1 MKVNLL
7 INTLITLLCGTY
19 SLSILA
25 NSLENEVAI
34 KMLLEKA
41 NYWHS
46 KSNYPLAY
54 DALYKVFAIEQYNI
68 EALYLM
74 SHYKIQQGKKQEA
87 ILWINK
93 LKKYSPNDQRIVKL
107 MRLDP
112 HKDISPESLQQA
124 REWAKNGHIKQA
136 IQAYDKLFANHPP
149 TGDLALEY
157 YETLAGS
164 KAHLDKAILALTE
177 RVQHSPSDFKAQ
189 RILATVLTYQEK
201 TRREGI
207 QKLFQIENKNEVV
220 IHSLKQALLWLQ
232 PNEQDLPLY
241 QNFISLSPKDD
252 SVMEYYHSRVGNNET
267 LSGFSL
273 LNKGHIAQAKQKFTA
288 VLMKDPKKV
297 DAIAGLGYVALH
309 QKDYQQA
316 EKLLTE
322 AANNTKEH
330 KKTQWLKDA
339 QNMGYYSAI
348 DTVKQ
353 LIRNKQ
359 YDKALILINET
370 HASDTQQLIT
380 LDLFRGQLYR
390 AKKDYSSAESLYQQL
405 DKKYP
410 NNKLIKEQLIWVFAE
425 QKKYAEF
432 EQLLQSL
439 PPAERHAY
447 QQKIDTSE
455 QHRQS
460 AAKALDNGLISEAE
474 HILKNALVKAPQ
486 NAWLTLDYA
495 RVLMKKG
502 ELEKANA
509 MMNNLVANYP
519 SAATWHSALIWES
532 EQNQWNNVLILINK
546 IPTEFQSDEIITLK
560 KRATLNKQIDIAQH
574 YIDNGNYNA
583 ALNTL
588 RHNINTLPDNPSDIG
603 RLAQLYMDAGD
614 NQQAVN
620 IIRQNLSATPQ
631 GNLKDYT
638 QQILILRRLG
648 YYSEA
653 ESLMNTPALLSAMSE
668 KEISNIRISY
678 LSEQADSFRENG
690 YLNEAWQI
698 LAPEIKNDP
707 NNSKLLLSTARIY
720 QANGQSDQATD
731 IYRYI
736 LSISPKNQEALIGLV
751 NLAISNKNITEA
763 KKYFAD
769 IKPTDHTD
777 YIVLSARLAQLA
789 GDNNQAIKLL
799 KTAQWGL
806 VQPQKNLTYLPI
818 NHPLSGEMQ
827 TYRYQNNRQKEQLN
841 HIETLLADL
850 RQKTSVSINSEV
862 QFTRHSG
869 ESGLSQ
875 LTELKET
882 VTLSLPLFDD
892 VKLAL
897 NVSPSMMSSGKTPA
911 ENASLV
917 GSGALTRANR
927 RSLVES
933 DLRNDLH
940 ADEINERAIQ
950 GLESSMMLKGDNFQF
965 DFGHTNSDGVIV
977 SLVGGAEWMLETSPN
992 SRLTFGAERRAVT
1005 DSLLSYSGLIDSTT
1019 GRKWGAV
1026 TRNAVSTQYAWDD
1039 SQYGAY
1045 AKVAINKY
1053 IGTQVPNNQ
1062 SIDLNTG
1069 TYIYGINKKDKSLK
1083 FGANVHYMG
1092 FDKNLNHYT
1101 LGQAGYFS
1109 PQRYIAISLP
1119 VSYEQTIDKLSLK
1132 LNSTLGYQSYSSNS
1146 ADYYPTDKR
1155 YQAELKNYSQND
1167 EYIDYV
1173 YEKSSEKGFSYSIN
1187 FDTNY
1192 KFSPS
1197 SFIGAN
1203 VSYNTFGNY
1212 NETKANIYF
1221 KYLFDNDIL
1230 GK

>member
-1 MKVNLL
+1 M
-7 INTLITLLCGTY
+7 
-19 SLSILA
+19 
-25 NSLENEVAI
+25 
-34 KMLLEKA
+34 
-41 NYWHS
+41 
-46 KSNYPLAY
+46 
-54 DALYKVFAIEQYNI
+54 
-68 EALYLM
+68 
-74 SHYKIQQGKKQEA
+74 
-87 ILWINK
+87 
-93 LKKYSPNDQRIVKL
+93 
-107 MRLDP
+107 
-112 HKDISPESLQQA
+112 
-124 REWAKNGHIKQA
+124 
-136 IQAYDKLFANHPP
+136 
-149 TGDLALEY
+149 
-157 YETLAGS
+157 
-164 KAHLDKAILALTE
+164 
-177 RVQHSPSDFKAQ
+177 
-189 RILATVLTYQEK
+189 
-201 TRREGI
+201 
-207 QKLFQIENKNEVV
+207 
-220 IHSLKQALLWLQ
+220 
-232 PNEQDLPLY
+232 
-241 QNFISLSPKDD
+241 
-252 SVMEYYHSRVGNNET
+252 
-267 LSGFSL
+267 
-273 LNKGHIAQAKQKFTA
+273 
-288 VLMKDPKKV
+288 
-297 DAIAGLGYVALH
+297 
-309 QKDYQQA
+309 
-316 EKLLTE
+316 
-322 AANNTKEH
+322 
-330 KKTQWLKDA
+330 
-339 QNMGYYSAI
+339 
-348 DTVKQ
+348 
-353 LIRNKQ
+353 
-359 YDKALILINET
+359 
-370 HASDTQQLIT
+370 
-380 LDLFRGQLYR
+380 
-390 AKKDYSSAESLYQQL
+390 
-405 DKKYP
+405 
-410 NNKLIKEQLIWVFAE
+410 
-425 QKKYAEF
+425 
-432 EQLLQSL
+432 
-439 PPAERHAY
+439 
-447 QQKIDTSE
+447 
-455 QHRQS
+455 
-460 AAKALDNGLISEAE
+460 
-474 HILKNALVKAPQ
+474 
-486 NAWLTLDYA
+486 
-495 RVLMKKG
+495 
-502 ELEKANA
+502 
-509 MMNNLVANYP
+509 
-519 SAATWHSALIWES
+519 
-532 EQNQWNNVLILINK
+532 
-546 IPTEFQSDEIITLK
+546 
-560 KRATLNKQIDIAQH
+560 
-574 YIDNGNYNA
+574 
-583 ALNTL
+583 
-588 RHNINTLPDNPSDIG
+588 
-603 RLAQLYMDAGD
+603 
-614 NQQAVN
+614 
-620 IIRQNLSATPQ
+620 
-631 GNLKDYT
+631 
-638 QQILILRRLG
+638 
-648 YYSEA
+648 
-653 ESLMNTPALLSAMSE
+653 
-668 KEISNIRISY
+668 
-678 LSEQADSFRENG
+678 
-690 YLNEAWQI
+690 

-1167 EYIDYV
+1167 EYIDYI

-1192 KFSPS
+1192 KVSPS